1 MSECTHTREEERE
14 RDTQRGLAHTQ
25 VSKKVSKT
33 QEEKRRKEKKR
44 RKEEKTRKERRKE
57 LLSPVSS
64 EYIQNENNK

>member
-1 MSECTHTREEERE
+1 MSVYTREKRERE
-14 RDTQRGLAHTQ
+14 IYTAWSRRQ
-25 VSKKVSKT
+25 VLKKVSKT
-33 QEEKRRKEKKR
+33 QEEKRRKDKKR